1 MVSVGAGGTRN
12 GAGSGGWAK
21 SRNPADPWTTFGLG
35 NFRSAFLRQLHTVF
49 PHCMV
54 AVLCGS
60 GTTLL
65 DDRHGQDWWSDLSDA
80 GGGLGGE
87 RPAVG
92 WREGPW
98 RHARPGSRVPW
109 YLRVHG
115 CGELRVPQ

>member
-87 RPAVG
+87 RPDFG
-92 WREGPW
+92 SLDCPW
-98 RHARPGSRVPW
+98 GHADPGSQDLSDCR
-109 YLRVHG
+109 LHG
-115 CGELRVPQ
+115 PRDF